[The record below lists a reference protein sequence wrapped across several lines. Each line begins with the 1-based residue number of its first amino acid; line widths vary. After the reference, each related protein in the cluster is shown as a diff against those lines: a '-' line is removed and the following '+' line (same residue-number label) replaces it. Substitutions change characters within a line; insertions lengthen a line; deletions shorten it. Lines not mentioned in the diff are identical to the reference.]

1 MIREK
6 DFVFEV
12 TRLCNLERAESIDVI
27 GLALLNLGVED
38 NNFEANLKTKDILSN
53 FFSFSDNICYW
64 ADKIQYYQDNEYS
77 WKESILKADKDLMLI
92 VFNEE

>member
-12 TRLCNLERAESIDVI
+12 SRLCNLERVESIDVI

-53 FFSFSDNICYW
+53 FFSFSDSICYW